1 MIRQELRH
9 IEYVLQY
16 IGCSRLSLANF
27 GILKNQLLISY
38 SQNLTGGRGMFYDD
52 GDNNKRMNSLSTIGK
67 ILIATSL
74 FAMVV
79 PLICWSIQ
87 FLVSVLS
94 ISYDKEPSSSSY
106 FITMISNIGKQI
118 PRIAAC
124 TFTAYIGICIG
135 YVGLVNVGLLNPD
148 KRIEEH
154 QKIT

>member
-38 SQNLTGGRGMFYDD
+38 SQNLTGMFYDD

-74 FAMVV
+74 LAMVV

-87 FLVSVLS
+87 FFMWILMLN
-94 ISYDKEPSSSSY
+94 DKEEYSSSSH
-106 FITMISNIGKQI
+106 FITMISNIGKQL

-124 TFTAYIGICIG
+124 SFTAYIGICIG

>member
-1 MIRQELRH
+1 
-9 IEYVLQY
+9 
-16 IGCSRLSLANF
+16 
-27 GILKNQLLISY
+27 
-38 SQNLTGGRGMFYDD
+38 MFYNDD
-52 GDNNKRMNSLSTIGK
+52 DNKSMNCSLSTIGK
-67 ILIATSL
+67 LLIAISS

-87 FLVSVLS
+87 FLVSVLGMS
-94 ISYDKEPSSSSY
+94 LDKEEYSSSSY
-106 FITMISNIGKQI
+106 FITIITMISNIGQQI

-148 KRIEEH
+148 KRLEH

>member
-1 MIRQELRH
+1 M
-9 IEYVLQY
+9 
-16 IGCSRLSLANF
+16 LSPLARS
-27 GILKNQLLISY
+27 LTLVSSKNQSLDTLKP
-38 SQNLTGGRGMFYDD
+38 QPLAGMFYDN
-52 GDNNKRMNSLSTIGK
+52 GDNNKKMNCSLSTIGK

-94 ISYDKEPSSSSY
+94 ISLDDEEPSSSYS
-106 FITMISNIGKQI
+106 FITMITNIGKQI

-124 TFTAYIGICIG
+124 IFTAYIGICIG

-148 KRIEEH
+148 KRLEEH

>member
-1 MIRQELRH
+1 
-9 IEYVLQY
+9 
-16 IGCSRLSLANF
+16 
-27 GILKNQLLISY
+27 
-38 SQNLTGGRGMFYDD
+38 MFYDN
-52 GDNNKRMNSLSTIGK
+52 GNNNKTTNCSLSTIGK
-67 ILIATSL
+67 ILIIATSL

-148 KRIEEH
+148 RE
-154 QKIT
+154 